1 MNETV
6 VTVTNTT
13 GKKAYQI
20 PLTFAAGIT
29 EKEVTIQIAGKS
41 YSVYFNL
48 NTVELT
54 PDYRRLNTTSV
65 TVGQL
70 YMSCY
75 DINKANVYFG
85 SLKCVFGSY
94 INEVDNGFPY
104 KFFFLNN
111 SGKTLS
117 VIDFDNIN
125 AGVNLFAI
133 ER

>member
-1 MNETV
+1 MSDNA
-6 VTVTNTT
+6 VTTTNKT

-20 PLTFAAGIT
+20 PLTFASGTT

-41 YSVYFNL
+41 YSLYFNL

-54 PDYRRLNTTSV
+54 PDYKALKTTST

-85 SLKCVFGSY
+85 SFKCIFGSY

-125 AGVNLFAI
+125 SGVNLFAI

>member
-1 MNETV
+1 M
-6 VTVTNTT
+6 TT
-13 GKKAYQI
+13 TPNNSGKRAFLI
-20 PLTFAAGIT
+20 PLTFASGIL
-29 EKEVTIQIAGKS
+29 EKEVTVQILGKS
-41 YSVYFNL
+41 YTLYFNL

-54 PDYRRLNTTSV
+54 PDYRSKGTS
-65 TVGQL
+65 TETASQL
-70 YMSCY
+70 YLSCY
-75 DINKANVYFG
+75 DINKSNIYFG
-85 SLKCVFGSY
+85 SYRCVFGAY

-117 VIDFDNIN
+117 VVDFDNIN